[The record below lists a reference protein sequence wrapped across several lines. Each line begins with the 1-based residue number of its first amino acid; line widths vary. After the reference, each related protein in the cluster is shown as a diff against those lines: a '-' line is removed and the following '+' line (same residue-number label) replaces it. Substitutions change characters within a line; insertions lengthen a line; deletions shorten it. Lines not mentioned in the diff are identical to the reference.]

1 MCSENFVLLSFQLK
15 MVKISYSSFVNFV
28 VIRYREPM
36 RLRNPIP
43 ETNTNPP
50 PALWRTCFDKIFEI
64 LLKIQILILK
74 TEQKS
79 SIRQKKSTGL
89 NLATFHGLNMLQS
102 AVTRSDIS
110 AHGEANGAH
119 QKTGAD
125 NVLNSQSSTR
135 DGNKISEIK
144 GKTVTTGKAVD
155 KNTAACK
162 NIASNTV
169 TRSSVHMSTGQS
181 CHVLQGLKELK
192 DLHQPSLSSINDM
205 ISTMK
210 SAMET
215 ITQNKTFRKRK
226 RDEMS
231 DSDQSSDEE
240 SIAEK
245 ERCQTLQFLNVSN
258 MLWRQT

>member
-89 NLATFHGLNMLQS
+89 KLHWLRYFLIPFSELLIGQDTAPLQSITKKPIQEHENLAG
-102 AVTRSDIS
+102 V
-110 AHGEANGAH
+110 E
-119 QKTGAD
+119 
-125 NVLNSQSSTR
+125 V
-135 DGNKISEIK
+135 
-144 GKTVTTGKAVD
+144 
-155 KNTAACK
+155 
-162 NIASNTV
+162 
-169 TRSSVHMSTGQS
+169 
-181 CHVLQGLKELK
+181 
-192 DLHQPSLSSINDM
+192 
-205 ISTMK
+205 
-210 SAMET
+210 
-215 ITQNKTFRKRK
+215 
-226 RDEMS
+226 
-231 DSDQSSDEE
+231 
-240 SIAEK
+240 
-245 ERCQTLQFLNVSN
+245 
-258 MLWRQT
+258 WW